1 MLTKV
6 VVTGAAGFIGGQLC
20 RRLIAD
26 GVPQVVGIDSLRSGD
41 WSRTPG
47 EVERVECDISDLGLT
62 EWAEILDGAEVVYH
76 LAAEKY
82 NSSKSTPERLL
93 NANVIATERLVRA
106 SAIANIGRFVFT
118 SSLYAYGS
126 MGPKIMSEGD
136 LPAPST
142 LYGASKLMGEN
153 ILRSL
158 DRELGLS
165 WNVARLFFI
174 YGPHQHAEGG
184 YKSVIMTNFER
195 MLAGQPPLILGDG
208 KQSLDYVYVEDCVT
222 ALMKLAV
229 SDVEHRIVNV
239 ASGRATSIVD
249 LTNLMLTVAGNEIAP
264 VFGPPDWTAGSVRA
278 GDPTGM
284 RDSFGWSAEI
294 SFEVGLAK
302 VYDWMVGNS
311 R

>member
-1 MLTKV
+1 MLEKV
-6 VVTGAAGFIGGQLC
+6 VVTGAAGFIGGELC

-62 EWAEILDGAEVVYH
+62 EWAEILDGAQVVYH

-106 SAIANIGRFVFT
+106 SAIANIDRFVFT

-136 LPAPST
+136 FPAPST

-222 ALMKLAV
+222 ALMKLAI

-249 LTNLMLTVAGNEIAP
+249 LTNLMLTVAGNKIAP

>member
-6 VVTGAAGFIGGQLC
+6 VVTGAAGFIGGHLC
-20 RRLIAD
+20 RRLIAA
-26 GVPQVVGIDSLRSGD
+26 GVPQVMGIDSLRSGD
-41 WSRTPG
+41 WSRTPE
-47 EVERVECDISDLGLT
+47 EVEKIECDIADVGLT
-62 EWAEILDGAEVVYH
+62 EWASLLEGAEVVYH

-106 SAIANIGRFVFT
+106 SALANVDRFVFT

-126 MGPKIMSEGD
+126 MGPKIMSED
-136 LPAPST
+136 NLPAPST

-208 KQSLDYVYVEDCVT
+208 KQSLDYVFVEDCVT
-222 ALMKLAV
+222 ALMNLAV
-229 SDVEHRIVNV
+229 SDVKHKIVNV
-239 ASGRATSIVD
+239 ASGHATSIAD
-249 LTNLMLTVAGNEIAP
+249 LTNMMLTVVGNEIAP

-294 SFEVGLAK
+294 SLQDGLAK
-302 VYDWMVGNS
+302 VYEWMVEKL
-311 R
+311 

>member
-47 EVERVECDISDLGLT
+47 DVERVECDISDLGLT
-62 EWAEILDGAEVVYH
+62 EWAEILDGAQVVYH

-106 SAIANIGRFVFT
+106 SAIANIDRFVFT

-136 LPAPST
+136 VPAPST

-222 ALMKLAV
+222 ALMKLAI

>member
-62 EWAEILDGAEVVYH
+62 DWAEILDGAEVVYH

-106 SAIANIGRFVFT
+106 SAIANIDRFVFT

-174 YGPHQHAEGG
+174 YGPHQYAEGG

>member
-1 MLTKV
+1 
-6 VVTGAAGFIGGQLC
+6 
-20 RRLIAD
+20 LIRC
-26 GVPQVVGIDSLRSGD
+26 G
-41 WSRTPG
+41 
-47 EVERVECDISDLGLT
+47 RV
-62 EWAEILDGAEVVYH
+62 LDGAEVVYH

-106 SAIANIGRFVFT
+106 SAVANIDRFVFT

-153 ILRSL
+153 TLRSL

-222 ALMKLAV
+222 ALMRLAV

-239 ASGRATSIVD
+239 ASGRATSIVE
-249 LTNLMLTVAGNEIAP
+249 LTNMMLTVAGNEVAP
-264 VFGPPDWTAGSVRA
+264 VFGPPDWTAGSLRA

-294 SFEVGLAK
+294 SFQDGLAK
-302 VYDWMVGNS
+302 VYEWMVGNS